1 MRVCNEHTSE
11 TVFGRGAPAGSFD
24 MNANPWFAGLPAP
37 TLASAALTSTCFT
50 VQVGPA
56 TVQTCTN
63 SDATQTVQSCLQA
76 GPSVSIAGVGVGITG
91 QVCSTTSSGGYGNGN
106 GATGGGY
113 SGAGIGGSVSS
124 GSTGSS
130 HFG

>member
-1 MRVCNEHTSE
+1 MRELNVCEVGSVAGGE
-11 TVFGRGAPAGSFD
+11 QPDYSDSFWAGST
-24 MNANPWFAGLPAP
+24 NYTG
-37 TLASAALTSTCFT
+37 SICYT

-56 TVQTCTN
+56 TSQTCTN
-63 SDATQTVQSCLQA
+63 SDGTQTVQTCLQA
-76 GPSVSIAGVGVGITG
+76 GPSVTVAGVGVGVTA
-91 QVCSTTSSGGYGNGN
+91 QVCSTTTTGRYGNGN